1 MVKGKSIDIVLKHVD
16 DLMKQMEGLLAEFRS
31 QNEALAEKVK
41 KRFAREAVARAVAEA
56 VFYAYDIGEI
66 FDLAVRALSKLEKYD
81 LTFFLILE
89 RFRESNSLRELYISD
104 PNLKEFIKSMVFDL
118 LNSAQPFYKGFNVNK
133 KIPGSLSYKV
143 FFSVPCEVE
152 DMSGILGV
160 FSNSDDFPEEED
172 FIFLEDLI
180 TSLSIGI
187 RQEMMLKKLAKL
199 ADKLRDNLNSS
210 ISLIQKII
218 ELKDVFGR
226 VHGENVASLVNLIGK
241 KLGVPE
247 DRLECL
253 IYAAKIHDVGKVGL
267 PVEILN
273 KPGALS
279 EIEYEIVKLHP
290 QIAYE
295 FLRDLSFPLLMAEI
309 IYQHHERLDGSGYPR
324 GLKDDEI
331 LFEARILAVCEVV
344 EAMSHFRTWR
354 DAIPIE
360 KVLSYIEENK
370 GVLFDPRVVDAC
382 IAVFKEGFSF
392 PY

>member
-1 MVKGKSIDIVLKHVD
+1 MKGMSLEKVLNHVD
-16 DLMKQMEGLLAEFRS
+16 DLMRQMEGLLAQLRT
-31 QNEALAEKVK
+31 QNEELAEKVK
-41 KRFAREAVARAVAEA
+41 KRIACESVARAITES
-56 VFYAYDIGEI
+56 VFYAYNIEET
-66 FDLAVRALSKLEKYD
+66 FDLAVRLLSRLENYD
-81 LTFFLILE
+81 LAFFLILE

-104 PNLKEFIKSMVFDL
+104 PNLKEFVMSVVFDL
-118 LNSAQPFYKGFNVNK
+118 LNSAEPFYKGFNVSK
-133 KIPGSLSYKV
+133 KIPGGLSYKV
-143 FFSVPCEVE
+143 FLSVPCEVE
-152 DMSGILGV
+152 DISGILGF
-160 FSNSDDFPEEED
+160 FSNFNGFPEEED
-172 FIFLEDLI
+172 LIFIEDLI

-187 RQEMMLKKLAKL
+187 RQEMMLEKLAKQ
-199 ADKLRDNLNSS
+199 ADELKNNLNSS

-218 ELKDVFGR
+218 ELKDAFGR
-226 VHGENVASLVNLIGK
+226 VHGENVASLVNFICK

-247 DRLECL
+247 DRLEYL
-253 IYAAKIHDVGKVGL
+253 VYAAKIHDVGKVGL

-354 DAIPIE
+354 DAIPVE

-370 GVLFDPRVVDAC
+370 GILFDPDVVDAC